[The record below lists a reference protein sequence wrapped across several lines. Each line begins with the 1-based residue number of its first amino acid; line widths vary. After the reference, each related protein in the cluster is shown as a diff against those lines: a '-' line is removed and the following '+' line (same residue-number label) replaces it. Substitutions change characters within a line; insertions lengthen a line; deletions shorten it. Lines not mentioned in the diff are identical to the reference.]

1 MNGRGIFMKFKKVAK
16 SLGVSALAIVGCSIA
31 CGEVLAQKPSLQ
43 DAVRMAGEANARC
56 NNQFTDPIKQAVAR
70 AACEN
75 KSMEPMRPFMP
86 YPDLM
91 DQELANNL
99 LLAEKVQRGRMT
111 PIERQAATA
120 AFHSGIVAES
130 ERRRLAN
137 RTVRAQESAAGA
149 APQVV
154 QGGVAVAGPPQ
165 QFQSDA
171 PVLQNIVPQR
181 TRCQSMRVGNFMQT
195 VCN

>member
-1 MNGRGIFMKFKKVAK
+1 MKFKKAAE
-16 SLGVSALAIVGCSIA
+16 SLGVIALAIVAYSIA
-31 CGEVLAQKPSLQ
+31 SGEVLAQKPSLQ
-43 DAVRMAGEANARC
+43 DANRMAAEANARC
-56 NNQFTDPIKQAVAR
+56 NNQFPDPIKQAVAR

-75 KSMEPMRPFMP
+75 KSMEPMRAFMP

-99 LLAEKVQRGRMT
+99 LLAEKVQRGKMT

-120 AFHSGIVAES
+120 QFHSGIFAES

-154 QGGVAVAGPPQ
+154 QPGVVVVEQPQ
-165 QFQSDA
+165 QFRSDA
-171 PVLQNIVPQR
+171 PVIQNNLPQR